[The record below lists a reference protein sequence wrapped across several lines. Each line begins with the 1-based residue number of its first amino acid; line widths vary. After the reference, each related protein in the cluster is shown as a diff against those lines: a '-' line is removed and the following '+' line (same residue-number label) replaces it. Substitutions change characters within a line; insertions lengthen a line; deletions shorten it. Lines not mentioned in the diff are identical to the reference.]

1 MSKRAAG
8 KTQLLLQPKVKVL
21 ETNFADMKAGQ
32 RMVVPTPDL
41 IRNVIEGVPQGQ
53 QLSLP
58 ALRNLLASR
67 AGTEVACP
75 VTTSLFLRKL
85 VEAEWSKLQTLPA
98 EERDASL
105 KSLLP
110 FWRAIHPKMP
120 LYKKL
125 DPAIQ
130 SFVLAQRESEGI
142 SISS

>member
-75 VTTSLFLRKL
+75 VTTSLFLENSSRL
-85 VEAEWSKLQTLPA
+85 SGRSFRRCQ
-98 EERDASL
+98 L
-105 KSLLP
+105 KSATL
-110 FWRAIHPKMP
+110 R
-120 LYKKL
+120 
-125 DPAIQ
+125 
-130 SFVLAQRESEGI
+130 
-142 SISS
+142 